1 VSTRRGLRR
10 PGLILALAACLAA
23 LGGCAPI
30 RKVAIYS
37 YDRANDGFDMLD
49 LGVTLSRPWPWDH
62 PYFSLD
68 LCFFGLFSLGYG
80 SVDGYFTGVG
90 GNQFRFFT
98 NHYHYTIGV
107 GLWGYGEF
115 GWGDFD
121 KKDRDTLSWRY
132 VGLIGW
138 LLFPKSPEFHGPA

>member
-1 VSTRRGLRR
+1 MSTRRGLRR

-37 YDRANDGFDMLD
+37 YDRGADALDMFD
-49 LGVTLSRPWPWDH
+49 LGLTLSRPWDH
-62 PYFSLD
+62 PYFNLD
-68 LCFFGLFSLGYG
+68 LCFFGLFDLGFG
-80 SVDGYFTGVG
+80 SVDGYYTGVG
-90 GNQFRFFT
+90 GSGFRFFT
-98 NHYHYTIGV
+98 KHYHYTV
-107 GLWGYGEF
+107 GLVLWGYGEY

-121 KKDRDTLSWRY
+121 RNDRETLSWRY

-138 LLFPKSPEFHGPA
+138 LFFPKAREYHGPT